1 MSLSS
6 ISNTAL
12 AANKAN
18 NQNSGTT
25 AEQSEKR
32 RIGPFSDGEITAF
45 SDNVTLTEA
54 VNTANSEK
62 ITGLDTLDTNS
73 AGKLLK
79 QIMKT
84 IMTNSK
90 TAVSAQAN
98 VAPKAAQTLL
108 SEI

>member
-18 NQNSGTT
+18 NQNSGNPV
-25 AEQSEKR
+25 EPSEKKR
-32 RIGPFSDGEITAF
+32 VSHFSDGEIAAF
-45 SDNVTLTEA
+45 SDNVTLTES
-54 VNTANSEK
+54 VNNSNSEK
-62 ITGLDTLDTNS
+62 ITSLDTLDTNS

-98 VAPKAAQTLL
+98 VTPKAAQTLL
-108 SEI
+108 SES